1 MIPFHVHRLKGIWRW
16 GWALDV
22 HTVQSRR
29 LPDGK
34 LDTQRTPLGERLYQL
49 KYHNDIS
56 QISPIAEVVSYFIR
70 TQVKVYA
77 YLSAIIPVPPS
88 NPDRPF
94 QPVQELAL
102 EVGRRVEIPV
112 ATDYLKKI
120 KKTPP
125 LKDVD
130 DTQSRKRHLRGAFVV
145 ADRRFAGKYV
155 LVLDDLYR
163 SGETLSEVTRVLM
176 QQGKVSKVFV
186 LTITKTRTKR

>member
-1 MIPFHVHRLKGIWRW
+1 MFTPYKVDVYLMENLILSALRWASGFIGLSITTTFPRYRLLQRLCLI
-16 GWALDV
+16 LFV
-22 HTVQSRR
+22 RR
-29 LPDGK
+29 S
-34 LDTQRTPLGERLYQL
+34 
-49 KYHNDIS
+49 KYTRN
-56 QISPIAEVVSYFIR
+56 
-70 TQVKVYA
+70 
-77 YLSAIIPVPPS
+77 LSAIIPVPPS

-102 EVGRRVEIPV
+102 EVGRRAEIPV

-130 DTQSRKRHLRGAFVV
+130 DTQSRKQHLRGAFVV